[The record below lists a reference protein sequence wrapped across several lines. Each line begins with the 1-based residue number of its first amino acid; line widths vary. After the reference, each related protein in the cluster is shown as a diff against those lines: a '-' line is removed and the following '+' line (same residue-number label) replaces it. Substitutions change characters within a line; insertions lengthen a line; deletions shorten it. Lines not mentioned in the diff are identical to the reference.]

1 MSADTAEGRSAPGR
15 GDGPLPDRAGPA
27 TRASDAD
34 RDQVVD
40 ILRDQYTE
48 GRLTLG
54 EFTSRVAAA
63 SAARTWGELRG
74 QLRDLPVSP
83 QFAAGGPAQ
92 AVAVPRPAPDCELV
106 LLIVLLAVCPPAGL
120 VYWFVCYRQSRN
132 VAAGAAG
139 PGPGT

>member
-1 MSADTAEGRSAPGR
+1 MSADTADGRAAPERR
-15 GDGPLPDRAGPA
+15 GAQLPDRSGPS

-63 SAARTWGELRG
+63 SAARTWGELRD
-74 QLRDLPVSP
+74 QLHDLPVSP
-83 QFAAGGPAQ
+83 RFAAGGPGQ
-92 AVAVPRPAPDCELV
+92 AMAVPGPAPDCELV
-106 LLIVLLAVCPPAGL
+106 LLIVLLVVCPPAGL
-120 VYWFVCYRQSRN
+120 AYWFVCYRQSRN
-132 VAAGAAG
+132 VAAGG
-139 PGPGT
+139 PGEGT